1 MRDFRKYEVWQ
12 DGISL
17 STEIYR
23 LTESFPKQETY
34 ALANQLQRA
43 VVSIPSNVAEGSS
56 RESEADFA
64 RFLEIALGSAYEVE
78 TQVQI
83 AYHLSYLTQ
92 PQMQDILQKLQSI
105 EKRLTSFIN
114 MLRHRHCQQP
124 K

>member
-1 MRDFRKYEVWQ
+1 MRDFRKYEIWQ
-12 DGISL
+12 DGVSL
-17 STEIYR
+17 STDIYR

-43 VVSIPSNVAEGSS
+43 VVSIPSNIAEGSS

-78 TQVQI
+78 TQISI
-83 AYHLSYLTQ
+83 AYNLSYINQ
-92 PQMQDILQKLQSI
+92 VRFDEILVEVQSI

-114 MLRHRHCQQP
+114 MLRKR
-124 K
+124 

>member
-12 DGISL
+12 DGVSL
-17 STEIYR
+17 SSDIYR
-23 LTESFPKQETY
+23 LTESFPKQEAY

-43 VVSIPSNVAEGSS
+43 VVSIPSNIAEGSS

-78 TQVQI
+78 TQISI
-83 AYHLSYLTQ
+83 AHNLSYINQ
-92 PQMQDILQKLQSI
+92 VQFDEILVKVQSI

-114 MLRHRHCQQP
+114 MLRKR
-124 K
+124 